1 MITILYP
8 YRNRDIERVKR
19 SLESLALQT
28 DQRFKVLFVDYG
40 SSPQQASQVEQL
52 IISYSFA
59 NYIYTYTTFQPWS
72 RAKAL
77 NVGLQQVT
85 TDFVFTADIDMIF
98 SPDLVSTL
106 HEIKH
111 SQKAIYFKVGF
122 LSKEESILEKPFDE
136 YTLAFTSD
144 VGAQGLSF
152 FAVEALKAI
161 NGYDE
166 FLHFWGAEDIDIHN
180 RLERLGLSSF
190 FYEEAIL
197 MLHQWHPTY
206 RNSETKYLTTDLQL
220 SSIVALNHKHLLHN
234 DISVKICIEQPNWG
248 ILVDKKSFET
258 LESEPVTH
266 TILNSSAAVTHFLF
280 VELPKFT
287 GGVLKVRFEGDP
299 YAKTLKYFIKRFL
312 GKKVPQYCTLKE
324 INDQVLLHII
334 SFYHQC
340 SYTYQVSPDLKSIT
354 FAIKK

>member
-8 YRNRDIERVKR
+8 YRNRDLERVKR
-19 SLESLALQT
+19 SLDSLTLQT

-40 SSPQQASQVEQL
+40 STPKQAYLVKQL
-52 IISYSFA
+52 INNYAFA
-59 NYIYTYTTFQPWS
+59 IYLYTYTGLQPWS

-85 TDFVFTADIDMIF
+85 TDFVFTSDIDMIF
-98 SPDLVSTL
+98 SPHLVSTL
-106 HEIKH
+106 YEIMH
-111 SQKAIYFKVGF
+111 TQKAIYFNVGF
-122 LSKEESILEKPFDE
+122 LSREESFLEKPFHK

-152 FAVEALKAI
+152 FGVEALKAV

-190 FYEEAIL
+190 FYKEAIL
-197 MLHQWHPTY
+197 MVHQWHPTY

-280 VELPKFT
+280 VELPKFK

-334 SFYHQC
+334 SFYHQ
-340 SYTYQVSPDLKSIT
+340 YPYMYQVSPDLKSIT

>member
-1 MITILYP
+1 M
-8 YRNRDIERVKR
+8 
-19 SLESLALQT
+19 
-28 DQRFKVLFVDYG
+28 
-40 SSPQQASQVEQL
+40 
-52 IISYSFA
+52 
-59 NYIYTYTTFQPWS
+59 
-72 RAKAL
+72 
-77 NVGLQQVT
+77 
-85 TDFVFTADIDMIF
+85 FTADIDMIF
-98 SPDLVSTL
+98 SPHLVSTL
-106 HEIKH
+106 YEIKH
-111 SQKAIYFKVGF
+111 IQKAIYFKVGF
-122 LSKEESILEKPFDE
+122 LSREESFLEKPFHK

-190 FYEEAIL
+190 FYKEAIL
-197 MLHQWHPTY
+197 MVHQWHPTY

-280 VELPKFT
+280 VELPKLKE
-287 GGVLKVRFEGDP
+287 GVLKVRFEEDP

-334 SFYHQC
+334 SFYHQ
-340 SYTYQVSPDLKSIT
+340 YPYMYQVSPDLKSIT